1 MRVIC
6 IGHRSKCLIIATAD
20 DDVLLETGVSS
31 RVHAG
36 EDRPNLLEHLDDEV
50 VVHGGVERE
59 VAGEEVLQVA
69 DFADALLGD
78 HLRHG
83 LVEVPPRVDRRLHD
97 GEALGER
104 RRCRLPRRRRGR
116 VRRLALP
123 APGRLQTRAIGTR
136 LEAAARGHGR
146 PPRRIATEH
155 PLWHVVVSEVEDD
168 VRVRRDHLAGEDV
181 VLRQRRRHRRPPVLA
196 SDGAT
201 VTCDASVVT
210 PAELSVRRLG
220 RRLRRHL
227 LPDRPNP
234 VLPPAAPRRRL
245 RLLTKLMMTI
255 LCGGPCRLRHL
266 RGRLDPVPGGVVVG
280 RPVQHRHGHR
290 PRRYVR
296 LLAALGAQSRRR
308 RPMRRAGAAGA
319 PLQAAHVAE
328 LVEPGVGHH
337 VGETELAPAHG
348 PAAGEGSLRC
358 TRRGSGGR
366 GPEGG
371 PGRLHGGEGR
381 ICRERGRSGV
391 RGTSGAFFVR
401 SPLSDCRRSY
411 AVASCWFA

>member
-1 MRVIC
+1 V
-6 IGHRSKCLIIATAD
+6 TAD

-50 VVHGGVERE
+50 VVLGGVERE

-83 LVEVPPRVDRRLHD
+83 LAEVPPRVDRRLHD
-97 GEALGER
+97 GEAIGER
-104 RRCRLPRRRRGR
+104 RRCHLPRRRRGR
-116 VRRLALP
+116 VRRLVLP
-123 APGRLQTRAIGTR
+123 APERRQTRAIGAR
-136 LEAAARGHGR
+136 LEAAPRGHGR
-146 PPRRIATEH
+146 PPRIATEH
-155 PLWHVVVSEVEDD
+155 PLWHVVVAEVEDD

-181 VLRQRRRHRRPPVLA
+181 VLRRRRRHRRPPMLA
-196 SDGAT
+196 SVGAT
-201 VTCDASVVT
+201 VTRDASLVT
-210 PAELSVRRLG
+210 PAALSVRRLG

-227 LPDRPNP
+227 LPDRPNH

-255 LCGGPCRLRHL
+255 LCGGPCSLRRR
-266 RGRLDPVPGGVVVG
+266 RGWLDPVPGGVVVG

-290 PRRYVR
+290 PQRSIR
-296 LLAALGAQSRRR
+296 LLAAPGTQRRRR
-308 RPMRRAGAAGA
+308 RPMRRVGAAGA
-319 PLQAAHVAE
+319 PPQAAHVAE

-337 VGETELAPAHG
+337 VGEPELAPAHG
-348 PAAGEGSLRC
+348 PAADEGSLRC

-371 PGRLHGGEGR
+371 PGRLHGG
-381 ICRERGRSGV
+381 GV
-391 RGTSGAFFVR
+391 
-401 SPLSDCRRSY
+401 DM
-411 AVASCWFA
+411 